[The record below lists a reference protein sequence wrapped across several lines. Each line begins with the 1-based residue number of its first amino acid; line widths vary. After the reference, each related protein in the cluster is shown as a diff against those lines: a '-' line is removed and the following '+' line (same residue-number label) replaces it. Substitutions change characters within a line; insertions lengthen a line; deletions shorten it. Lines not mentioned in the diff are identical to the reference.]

1 MLEIFT
7 IMIFEGLLV
16 FLLFEKNQRGYE
28 VF

>member
-1 MLEIFT
+1 MIQIFT

-16 FLLFEKNQRGYE
+16 FLLFEKNQEGYE

>member
-1 MLEIFT
+1 MFQIFS

-16 FLLFEKNQRGYE
+16 ILLFEKNQKGYE